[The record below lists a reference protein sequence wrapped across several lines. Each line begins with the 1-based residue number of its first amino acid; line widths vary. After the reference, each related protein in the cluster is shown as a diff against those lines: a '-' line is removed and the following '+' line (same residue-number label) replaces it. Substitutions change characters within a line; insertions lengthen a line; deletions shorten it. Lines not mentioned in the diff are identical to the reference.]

1 LSDQNTTN
9 RPKLIVVA
17 QIAGAFGVKGEAR
30 VRSFTDN
37 PEDCF
42 AYGPLLDERGA
53 VVMTPVK
60 HRPLNEGFGVTTQ
73 EQRQREDWEAMR
85 GTLLHAAR
93 EAMPEAD
100 GEEGEI
106 YVADLIGM
114 SVVHVDGRALG
125 KVKAAHDFGAGDL
138 VEVQP
143 ETGPT
148 FLLPFTEE
156 LFPEIDVE
164 ARVLRADP
172 DEGYLPETLQRQSS
186 DGRTNV

>member
-1 LSDQNTTN
+1 MSDK
-9 RPKLIVVA
+9 PKLIVVA

-30 VRSFTDN
+30 VRSFTED

-42 AYGPLLDERGA
+42 SFGPLLDEGGN
-53 VVMTPVK
+53 VVLTPVK
-60 HRPLNEGFGVTTQ
+60 HRPLNEGFGVTAK
-73 EQRQREDWEAMR
+73 ENRQREEWEAMR

-93 EAMPEAD
+93 EAMPETD
-100 GEEGEI
+100 EEEGEV

-114 SVVHVDGRALG
+114 AVLHVDGRALG

-138 VEVQP
+138 IEVQP
-143 ETGPT
+143 ETGAT

-156 LFPEIDVE
+156 IFPEIDMD

-172 DEGYLPETLQRQSS
+172 DEAYLPDSLQRQKS
-186 DGRTNV
+186 DGRTN

>member
-1 LSDQNTTN
+1 MTEKS
-9 RPKLIVVA
+9 KLVVVA

-30 VRSFTDN
+30 VRSFTEN

-42 AYGPLLDERGA
+42 SFGPLLDEAGK
-53 VVMTPVK
+53 VVLTPVR
-60 HRPLNEGFGVTTQ
+60 HRPLNEGFGVMAK
-73 EQRQREDWEAMR
+73 ENRQREEWEAMR

-93 EAMPEAD
+93 EAMPETD
-100 GEEGEI
+100 EEEGEI

-125 KVKAAHDFGAGDL
+125 QVKAAHDFGAGDL
-138 VEVQP
+138 IEVQP
-143 ETGPT
+143 EAGAS

-156 LFPEIDVE
+156 IFPEIEME

-172 DEGYLPETLQRQSS
+172 DEAYLPDSLQRQKS
-186 DGRTNV
+186 DGRTN

>member
-1 LSDQNTTN
+1 MSDK
-9 RPKLIVVA
+9 PKLIVVA

-42 AYGPLLDERGA
+42 AYGPLLDESGS
-53 VVMTPVK
+53 VVMTPTR
-60 HRPLNEGFGVTTQ
+60 HRPLSEGFGVTTQ
-73 EQRQREDWEAMR
+73 EKRQREEWEAMR

-100 GEEGEI
+100 AEEGEI

-114 SVVHVDGRALG
+114 SVVHVDGGTLG
-125 KVKAAHDFGAGDL
+125 TVKAAHDFGAGDL
-138 VEVQP
+138 IEVQP
-143 ETGPT
+143 ETGAT

-156 LFPEIDVE
+156 LFPEIDTA

-172 DEGYLPETLQRQSS
+172 DDSYLPEDLQRQKS